1 MTTARQLRILLVDD
15 HPIFRQ
21 ALRADLEA
29 YANIRIVGEAR
40 NGEEAVISAARL
52 QPTVVVMDINMPKM
66 DGVTATMLIKA
77 QNPSIVVVGLSVD
90 LKDYQ
95 LYAMQKA
102 GALTVIRKGSQV
114 AELYAALQEAV
125 VEVQPTLVM
134 EETSVEM
141 KSAKAT
147 EELSLVPR
155 PNTSLGMTV
164 LFVDSKIE
172 ERQCFANELYK
183 CSPDYQIL
191 QAADGRSAL
200 QLYQR
205 NRIDCVV
212 LELTLSDVSSFE
224 VLVKLVPR
232 VKVPDVAVIVL
243 TAVSFEPALEL
254 ARRNGAQACLVK
266 SQTSVEQLDTAIRKA
281 VNAVGSRQKESYK
294 QSP

>member
-1 MTTARQLRILLVDD
+1 
-15 HPIFRQ
+15 
-21 ALRADLEA
+21 
-29 YANIRIVGEAR
+29 
-40 NGEEAVISAARL
+40 
-52 QPTVVVMDINMPKM
+52 MDIHMPKM

-77 QNPSIVVVGLSVD
+77 QNPEIVVVGLSVD

-95 LYAMQKA
+95 LYAMQQA
-102 GALTVIRKGSQV
+102 GALTVIRKGSPV
-114 AELYAALQEAV
+114 AELYAALQEKAV
-125 VEVQPTLVM
+125 DVQPTLVM

-147 EELSLVPR
+147 EELSLAPR
-155 PNTSLGMTV
+155 SKTSLGMTV
-164 LFVDSKIE
+164 LFVDSKLE

-281 VNAVGSRQKESYK
+281 VNAVGSRQKENYR

>member
-40 NGEEAVISAARL
+40 NGEEAVISTARL
-52 QPTVVVMDINMPKM
+52 QPTVVVMNINMPKM

-77 QNPSIVVVGLSVD
+77 QNPSIAVVGLSVD

-95 LYAMQKA
+95 LYAMQQA
-102 GALTVIRKGSQV
+102 GALTVIRKGSPV
-114 AELYAALQEAV
+114 AELYAALQEEA
-125 VEVQPTLVM
+125 VEVQPTRVM

-155 PNTSLGMTV
+155 PKTSLGTTV

-281 VNAVGSRQKESYK
+281 VNAVGSRQKES
-294 QSP
+294 

>member
-29 YANIRIVGEAR
+29 YASIRIVGEAR

-95 LYAMQKA
+95 LYAMQQA
-102 GALTVIRKGSQV
+102 GALTVIRKGSPI
-114 AELYAALQEAV
+114 AELYAALQEEA
-125 VEVQPTLVM
+125 VEVQRTRVM

-155 PNTSLGMTV
+155 PKTSLGMTV

-266 SQTSVEQLDTAIRKA
+266 SQTSIEQLDTAIRKA